1 MDERNQIFGL
11 SEENRVQQRSDN
23 KEHNFTNLNSYK
35 EIFPIVV
42 KTLKTLENA
51 HHHTYQSLIDESRKV
66 SAEILSK
73 LAEGYNKYHP
83 EEKAKNYS
91 QARTNIS
98 KLQSN
103 LNILHA
109 LQIIENVQDIIQEY
123 NEKMK
128 SLNGLIKSMEIK

>member
-1 MDERNQIFGL
+1 MNENQNKV
-11 SEENRVQQRSDN
+11 EEAYPSSN

-35 EIFPIVV
+35 EIFPLVI
-42 KTLKTLENA
+42 KTLKLIENV
-51 HHHTYQSLIDESRKV
+51 HHHTYQYIIEESRKICI
-66 SAEILSK
+66 EILSK

-83 EEKAKNYS
+83 DEKAKNYS

-103 LNILHA
+103 LNILQA
-109 LQIIENVQDIIQEY
+109 LQIIENTKEIIQEY
-123 NEKMK
+123 NDKMK